1 MRCISIATGACFE
14 KTTFTIFKTQQM
26 KTELI
31 MKSDVLDIIFENRNK
46 AYGAYYLR
54 KFYNNRLMK
63 SLALMM
69 AVVVVLSA
77 FTFIPKMKKDVKAEL
92 VYVND
97 YELKKLEDKIPEPE
111 KPKDPP
117 VPPKQNLPSVQYNS
131 KINIVPD
138 NTVVKPLETITDST
152 VIANITKPGE
162 GGEGPLVG
170 EPKDGGDDPGKG
182 KEPVTEP
189 AINPAVPSA
198 SAEIMPEYPGG
209 IDGLRKFLQRNLT
222 NPRDL
227 EENEVVSVKVR
238 FVVGYDGK
246 LKGFETVQDGGEE
259 FNKEVIRVLKKMP
272 DWVPGKTRGQNVSV
286 YYTIPVKFVA
296 SN

>member
-1 MRCISIATGACFE
+1 
-14 KTTFTIFKTQQM
+14 M

-54 KFYNNRLMK
+54 KFYKNRLLK

-69 AVVVVLSA
+69 TGVVVLSA
-77 FTFIPKMKKDVKAEL
+77 FTFIPKMKKSGKAEL
-92 VYVND
+92 LLTDDYVLN
-97 YELKKLEDKIPEPE
+97 KIEDKPLEPE
-111 KPKDPP
+111 KPKEKPE
-117 VPPKQNLPSVQYNS
+117 PPKQKMPTVQYTS
-131 KINIVPD
+131 KPNIVPD
-138 NTVVKPLETITDST
+138 NAVVKPLETITDST

-170 EPKDGGDDPGKG
+170 DPKEGDDNGKG

-189 AINPAVPSA
+189 AVNPTVPSVT
-198 SAEIMPEYPGG
+198 AEVMPEYPGG
-209 IDGLRKFLQRNLT
+209 IDVLRKFLERNLT

-246 LKGFETVQDGGEE
+246 LKGFETVQDGGAE

-272 DWVPGKTRGQNVSV
+272 DWVPGKTKGQNVSV

-296 SN
+296 ANQ